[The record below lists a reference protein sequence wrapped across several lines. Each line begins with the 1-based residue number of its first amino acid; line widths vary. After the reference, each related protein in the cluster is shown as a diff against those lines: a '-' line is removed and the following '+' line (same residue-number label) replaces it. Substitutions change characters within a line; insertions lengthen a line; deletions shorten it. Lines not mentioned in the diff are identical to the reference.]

1 MIAPTP
7 AFHFNC
13 RFPTLPTFSTVSD
26 GVLVVVV
33 ELETSL
39 LVCADVAATASI
51 IHSGAIAS
59 KFVILKEVVCFLLM
73 RRIGDF
79 IWRRPPHSSYIS
91 KERGVAQMEAVGF
104 WP

>member
-1 MIAPTP
+1 
-7 AFHFNC
+7 
-13 RFPTLPTFSTVSD
+13 
-26 GVLVVVV
+26 VV

-51 IHSGAIAS
+51 SHSGAIAS

-79 IWRRPPHSSYIS
+79 I
-91 KERGVAQMEAVGF
+91 
-104 WP
+104 